1 MAGRTLF
8 DTTQKCVISRKTSSL
23 NTMAVQ
29 SAVSKHINV
38 KLSGRKCVVEK
49 GAQATGI
56 IAALGGLWSKASCRM
71 WGRFTR
77 HLLQLRPVHQP
88 PQHPSIQQRPQSP
101 IKGQRS
107 FCIWLGNQSP
117 RIWRKGLETSTFL
130 RSSHNLKD
138 DEIWCCW
145 HLVFASSDELF
156 GDAHFSFSSVYF
168 QTHSIY

>member
-56 IAALGGLWSKASCRM
+56 IAALGGLWSKASYTVECEGDSQGIYCS
-71 WGRFTR
+71 WDQCIS
-77 HLLQLRPVHQP
+77 HHNI
-88 PQHPSIQQRPQSP
+88 HPSNRDPKVPSKVKGHFAFDLE
-101 IKGQRS
+101 IKVPESGERDWRHPS
-107 FCIWLGNQSP
+107 FWEVP
-117 RIWRKGLETSTFL
+117 TIWRTMK
-130 RSSHNLKD
+130 
-138 DEIWCCW
+138 
-145 HLVFASSDELF
+145 SDAV
-156 GDAHFSFSSVYF
+156 D
-168 QTHSIY
+168 T